1 MIEKFR
7 NLFKNNVFSISV
19 STKDWMK
26 RAAIRALKTMA
37 QTAVSLLTVGTAI
50 TEVDWFTVLCVSLT
64 AGVASILTSIAGI
77 PEVPEVPEVPEESEG
92 ELK

>member
-1 MIEKFR
+1 MFDK
-7 NLFKNNVFSISV
+7 LFKNNVFKISV
-19 STKDWMK
+19 STKEWFK

-37 QTAVSLLTVGTAI
+37 QTAVSILTVGTSI
-50 TEVDWFTVLCVSLT
+50 TKIDWVTVVCVSLT

-77 PEVPEVPEVPEESEG
+77 TEVPEESEG

>member
-1 MIEKFR
+1 MK
-7 NLFKNNVFSISV
+7 NLFKNSVFKIDV
-19 STKDWMK
+19 STKEWIK
-26 RAAIRALKTMA
+26 KAGIRAIKTMA

-77 PEVPEVPEVPEESEG
+77 PEVGSEDNKSNLEV
-92 ELK
+92 

>member
-1 MIEKFR
+1 MKK
-7 NLFKNNVFSISV
+7 LFKNSVFKIDVKTKEQIKKARIRSI
-19 STKDWMK
+19 
-26 RAAIRALKTMA
+26 KTLA

-77 PEVPEVPEVPEESEG
+77 PEVGADNDKSNLEV
-92 ELK
+92 

>member
-1 MIEKFR
+1 MKK
-7 NLFKNNVFSISV
+7 LFKNSVFKIDV
-19 STKDWMK
+19 STKEWIK
-26 RAAIRALKTMA
+26 KAGIRAIKTMA

-77 PEVPEVPEVPEESEG
+77 PEVGADNDKSNLEV
-92 ELK
+92 

>member
-1 MIEKFR
+1 MKK
-7 NLFKNNVFSISV
+7 LFKNSVFKIDV
-19 STKDWMK
+19 STKEWIK
-26 RAAIRALKTMA
+26 KAGIRAIKTMA

-77 PEVPEVPEVPEESEG
+77 PEVGVEDNKSNLEV
-92 ELK
+92 